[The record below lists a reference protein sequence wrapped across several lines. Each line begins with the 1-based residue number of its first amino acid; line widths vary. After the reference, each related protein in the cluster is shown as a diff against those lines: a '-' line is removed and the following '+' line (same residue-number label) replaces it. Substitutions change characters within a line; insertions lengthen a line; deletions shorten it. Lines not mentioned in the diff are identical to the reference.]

1 MVVSVAGED
10 KSGGDNVMG
19 KHLPMVLTALLNV
32 NNNHL
37 LQPESP
43 LAEEIGLHETVELA
57 VGPVGPEILHAHIV
71 RGSAI
76 NVLYRRQRMLLTYLS
91 NMKHTTPH
99 GQKTV

>member
-1 MVVSVAGED
+1 
-10 KSGGDNVMG
+10 
-19 KHLPMVLTALLNV
+19 
-32 NNNHL
+32 
-37 LQPESP
+37 
-43 LAEEIGLHETVELA
+43 
-57 VGPVGPEILHAHIV
+57 V